1 MKTKTFGLI
10 AIAAVVTLSFSFAS
24 VKKQGVRKNAEQKS
38 ERVIIDEPAGG
49 FAMEDKL

>member
-1 MKTKTFGLI
+1 MKTKTLGLI

-38 ERVIIDEPAGG
+38 ERIITEPAGG
-49 FAMEDKL
+49 FAMEDKF